1 MARTDKDRPYAVR
14 AKDATKGIV
23 KHHRRCN
30 GIPRKWG
37 DYTKTETHIFH
48 ANEVKEMNAVK
59 EAAAEA
65 GAEVKI
71 TEKSG
76 YLVSYD
82 PNLFLDKF
90 YGRQVKPIVREK
102 VISKLDGPRGEKI
115 YSAFDV
121 FYIFEV
127 TKVVRAAGEDEA
139 CCGATLPKSE
149 TSKSGCPCCN
159 YPDERG
165 PSKARVRDEL
175 VGVRKEFN
183 AR

>member
-14 AKDATKGIV
+14 AKEASKGVI

-30 GIPRKWG
+30 GLPHRWA
-37 DYTKTETHIFH
+37 DYTDTKTHIFH

-71 TEKSG
+71 TEKPG
-76 YLVSYD
+76 YLVSVD
-82 PNLFLDKF
+82 PNGFLDRF
-90 YGRQVKPIVREK
+90 YGRKVQPIRRDRV
-102 VISKLDGPRGEKI
+102 VTKLDGPRPEAST
-115 YSAFDV
+115 YSSFDV
-121 FYIFEV
+121 FYIIEV
-127 TKVVRAAGEDEA
+127 STKRYNKNEDA
-139 CCGATLPKSE
+139 CCGAVLPKSE

-175 VGVRKEFN
+175 VSLRKEFN

>member
-14 AKDATKGIV
+14 AKEASKGII
-23 KHHRRCN
+23 KHHRYCN
-30 GIPRKWG
+30 GLPHRWA
-37 DYTKTETHIFH
+37 DYTDTKTHIFH

-59 EAAAEA
+59 DAAAEA

-76 YLVSYD
+76 YLVSYN
-82 PNLFLDKF
+82 PNSHLDF
-90 YGRQVKPIVREK
+90 VFGRATKPFVREK
-102 VISKLDGPRGEKI
+102 VVTRLDGPRGDKLV
-115 YSAFDV
+115 SKFDV
-121 FYIFEV
+121 FYIIEV
-127 TKVVRAAGEDEA
+127 STKRYNKNEEA
-139 CCGATLPKSE
+139 CCGASLPKSE
-149 TSKSGCPCCN
+149 TSKAGCPCCN

-175 VGVRKEFN
+175 VVARKEYN

>member
-14 AKDATKGIV
+14 AKEASKGII
-23 KHHRRCN
+23 KHHRYCN
-30 GIPRKWG
+30 GLPHRWS
-37 DYTKTETHIFH
+37 DYTDTKTHIFH

-76 YLVSYD
+76 YLVSYN
-82 PNLFLDKF
+82 PNTHWDFV
-90 YGRQVKPIVREK
+90 YGRPVKPYVREK
-102 VISKLDGPRGEKI
+102 VVTKLDGPRGDNLVSK
-115 YSAFDV
+115 FDV
-121 FYIFEV
+121 FYIIEV
-127 TKVVRAAGEDEA
+127 STKRYNKNEDA
-139 CCGATLPKSE
+139 CCGAVLPKSE

-159 YPDERG
+159 YPEERG

-175 VGVRKEFN
+175 VGLRKEFN

>member
-14 AKDATKGIV
+14 AKEATKGKI
-23 KHHRRCN
+23 KHHRYCN

-48 ANEVKEMNAVK
+48 ANEVKEMDAVK
-59 EAAAEA
+59 EAAAES
-65 GAEVKI
+65 GATVKV

-76 YLVSYD
+76 YMVSYD
-82 PNLFLDKF
+82 PNMFLDKF
-90 YGRQVKPIVREK
+90 YGRPVKPIVREK
-102 VISKLDGPRGEKI
+102 VIADLTGPRGDKI

-127 TKVVRAAGEDEA
+127 TTVVRAAGQDDA
-139 CCGATLPKSE
+139 CCGAVLPKE
-149 TSKSGCPCCN
+149 LTSKSGCPCCR
-159 YPDERG
+159 YPEQRE
-165 PSKARVRDEL
+165 SKARVRDEL
-175 VGVRKEFN
+175 VGVRKEYN